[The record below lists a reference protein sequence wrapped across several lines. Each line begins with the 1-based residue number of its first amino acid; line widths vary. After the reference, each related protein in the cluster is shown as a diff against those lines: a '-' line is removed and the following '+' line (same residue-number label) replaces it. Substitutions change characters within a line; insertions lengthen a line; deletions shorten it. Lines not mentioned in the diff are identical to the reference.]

1 VINNVWLDMA
11 PGVSM
16 QSPKLIQEQRK
27 ILLDIAKQSIL
38 SGLENHQPLS
48 IAIANYPR
56 GSEKAAAYALWE
68 ISSTNGQYAFK
79 LPIQPRNCCLIFK
92 VTKVARGVCN
102 SCG

>member
-16 QSPKLIQEQRK
+16 QNPKLIQEQRK

-48 IAIANYPR
+48 IAIANYPQELQTPRATFVTLNIKQQLR
-56 GSEKAAAYALWE
+56 GCIGSLNAYCPLVEDISHNAYAAAF
-68 ISSTNGQYAFK
+68 SD
-79 LPIQPRNCCLIFK
+79 PR
-92 VTKVARGVCN
+92 G
-102 SCG
+102 